1 MANVLIVGGAGYV
14 GGSLTDQLMGSGH
27 RVKIYDSLVYE
38 ESYRKPIE
46 LVRGDIR
53 DWDRLSPELDWAD
66 VVVWL
71 AAIVGDGACAL
82 SPDLTREINTT
93 AVARLADRFS
103 GRILFTST
111 CSVYG
116 AADGLLD
123 ESSPLNPLSLYAESK
138 LAAEAC
144 LQGKNAMVFRLGTL
158 FGIGD
163 TYSRVRM
170 DLVVNL
176 LTAKAVQYG
185 KIGVFGGEQ
194 YRPLLNVKDA
204 AGAIAQN
211 VTAVHTGIFNL
222 HAVNIRIVDLAE
234 RLRHH
239 FPGLEVHRT
248 SEKFQDNRN
257 YRVSSEKASATF
269 GFQPRS
275 SIDDGIRELKA
286 LFDQGRIK
294 RIEVA
299 RQSNHRFL
307 RQFFDA
313 PSSPLG
319 FEVRPAL

>member
-14 GGSLTDQLMGSGH
+14 GGALTDLLMGSGH

-38 ESYRKPIE
+38 ESYRKPVE

-66 VVVWL
+66 VLVWL

-82 SPDLTREINTT
+82 NPDLTREINTR
-93 AVARLADRFS
+93 AVAMLTDRFS

-116 AADGLLD
+116 AADGLLN
-123 ESSPLNPLSLYAESK
+123 ESSPLNPLSLYAKSK
-138 LAAEAC
+138 LAAESY
-144 LQGKNAMVFRLGTL
+144 LTTTNAMIFRLGTL

-176 LTAKAVQYG
+176 LTAKAVQYC
-185 KIGVFGGEQ
+185 KIGVWGGEQ
-194 YRPLLNVKDA
+194 YRPLLHVKDA
-204 AGAIAQN
+204 AAAIAQN
-211 VTAVHTGIFNL
+211 ITAGHTGIFNL
-222 HAVNIRIVDLAE
+222 HAVNIRIADLAE
-234 RLRHH
+234 RLRDH

-257 YRVSSEKASATF
+257 YRVTSEKAGAAF

-275 SIDDGIRELKA
+275 TVDDGIRELKA
-286 LFDQGRIK
+286 LFDQGRMK
-294 RIEVA
+294 RIDIA

-307 RQFFDA
+307 RQLFDA